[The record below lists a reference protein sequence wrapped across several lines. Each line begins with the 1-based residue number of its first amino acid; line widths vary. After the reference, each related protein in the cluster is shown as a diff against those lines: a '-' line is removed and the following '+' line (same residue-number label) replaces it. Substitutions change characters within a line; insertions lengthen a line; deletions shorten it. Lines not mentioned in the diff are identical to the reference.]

1 MKRYAAGKKPEWRP
15 SYRHYLGYVTHV
27 QLLEAIGRAKSTD
40 KCAIVKALE
49 GWKFDGLKWTPSEWR
64 AWDHQH
70 VQDVIVGQAKRDAGW
85 KSEDDYFAILGHLPG
100 AQAIPSP
107 EEWKRMGGR
116 ELEPMSAVGC
126 S

>member
-1 MKRYAAGKKPEWRP
+1 
-15 SYRHYLGYVTHV
+15 
-27 QLLEAIGRAKSTD
+27 
-40 KCAIVKALE
+40 
-49 GWKFDGLKWTPSEWR
+49 
-64 AWDHQH
+64 
-70 VQDVIVGQAKRDAGW
+70 VQDVIVGQAKRDAAW